1 MRSFSSVPLIR
12 SWEKP
17 TNNPAVS
24 DFIKHPVVPLPDQS
38 PELVF
43 SEEDLV
49 FTDAEKEQIEV
60 FRAQYPTPEGAVMKT
75 LWLAQEKFGFLP
87 PEVIH
92 LVADTLDIPFSLA
105 YGVATFYT
113 QYYKA
118 KKGTY
123 VLDVCTCFSCQL
135 CGGYDMLHYLEEKLG
150 VREGETTEDG
160 LFTIQGVECLGACG
174 TAPMLQVTN
183 GPYVHNLSREKMD
196 ALIEALKNGDMP
208 PFVSVTLPQD
218 EDALDGNRRSDV
230 EATDTGRTPPIA
242 ETLE

>member
-1 MRSFSSVPLIR
+1 MRSFSSAPSIR
-12 SWEKP
+12 SWGKP
-17 TNNPAVS
+17 TNNLTVS
-24 DFIKHPVVPLPDQS
+24 DFIKHPVVPLPDRF
-38 PELVF
+38 PEPVF

-49 FTDAEKEQIEV
+49 FTDTEKERIEE
-60 FRAQYPTPEGAVMKT
+60 FRGQYPTPEGAVMKT

-87 PEVIH
+87 PEVIR
-92 LVADTLDIPFSLA
+92 LVADTLGIPFSLA

-135 CGGYDMLHYLEEKLG
+135 CGGYDMLHHLEEKLG
-150 VREGETTEDG
+150 VRDGGTTEDG

-183 GPYVHNLSREKMD
+183 GPYVHNLSREKLD
-196 ALIEALKNGDMP
+196 ALLDALKNGDMP

-230 EATDTGRTPPIA
+230 QVTDIGRTPPIA